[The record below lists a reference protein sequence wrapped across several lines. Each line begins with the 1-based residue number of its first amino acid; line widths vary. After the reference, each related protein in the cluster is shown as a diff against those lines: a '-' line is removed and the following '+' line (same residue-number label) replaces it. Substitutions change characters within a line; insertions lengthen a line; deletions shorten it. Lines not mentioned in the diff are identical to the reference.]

1 MKFVQNIFDK
11 TRPFVEKEGKRN
23 ILYPLHN
30 AIETMAFVPDHTTH
44 SGAHVRDAIDLKRTM
59 ITVIFAMVP
68 ALLFGMWNIGR
79 LHFGAFGEESTLL
92 DNFLFGALKMLPL
105 ITVTYAAGL
114 GVEIFFAWKRNHAVN
129 EGFLVSGLLI
139 PMIMPVDIPLWM
151 VAVST
156 IFAVLI
162 GKEVFGGTGMNLLN
176 PALTARAFAFFAYPT
191 WMSGDQIWIN
201 TKGEEGSQLVDGY
214 SGATAMGDLAT
225 TVGQGLNNPAT
236 ETVMAQFGSGGTYS
250 MMNTFLGFIP
260 GSIGETSALLILLG
274 GLFLIFK
281 GVGSWKIMLSFLIG
295 GLVMATIFNAFA
307 VNEFMGLNPIH
318 QLLIGGFMF
327 GMVFMATDPVS
338 GSQTETGKYI
348 YGFLAGF
355 LGIMIRVF
363 NPAYPEG
370 IMLAILFMN
379 VMAPLI
385 DHYVV
390 ESNIKRR
397 SKRLANAQ
405 TT

>member
-1 MKFVQNIFDK
+1 
-11 TRPFVEKEGKRN
+11 
-23 ILYPLHN
+23 
-30 AIETMAFVPDHTTH
+30 
-44 SGAHVRDAIDLKRTM
+44 
-59 ITVIFAMVP
+59 
-68 ALLFGMWNIGR
+68 
-79 LHFGAFGEESTLL
+79 
-92 DNFLFGALKMLPL
+92 
-105 ITVTYAAGL
+105 
-114 GVEIFFAWKRNHAVN
+114 
-129 EGFLVSGLLI
+129 
-139 PMIMPVDIPLWM
+139 MPVDIPLWM
-151 VAVST
+151 VAAST

-191 WMSGDQIWIN
+191 WMSGDQVWIN
-201 TKGEEGSQLVDGY
+201 TTGGDVVDGY

-225 TVGQGLNNPAT
+225 TVGQGLGNPAM
-236 ETVMAQFGSGGTYS
+236 ESVVAQFESEGTYS
-250 MMNTFLGFIP
+250 LMNAFLGLIP

-281 GVGSWKIMLSFLIG
+281 GVGSWRIMLSFFIG
-295 GLVMATIFNAFA
+295 GLVMAGIFNAFA
-307 VNEFMGLNPIH
+307 VNEFMALNPLH
-318 QLLIGGFMF
+318 QLMLGGFMF

-338 GSQTETGKYI
+338 AAQTETGKYI

-390 ESNIKRR
+390 EANIKRR
-397 SKRLANAQ
+397 AKRLANA
-405 TT
+405 

>member
-1 MKFVQNIFDK
+1 MKIVQNIFDK
-11 TRPFVEKEGKRN
+11 TRPLVEKDGKRN

-30 AIETMAFVPDHTTH
+30 ALETMALVPDHTTH

-59 ITVIFAMVP
+59 VTVIFAMVP

-79 LHFGAFGEESTLL
+79 LHFAAIGEEAALL
-92 DNFLFGALKMLPL
+92 DSFLFGVLKMLPL

-114 GVEIFFAWKRNHAVN
+114 GVEIFFSWKRNHPVN

-191 WMSGDQIWIN
+191 WMSGDQVWIN
-201 TKGEEGSQLVDGY
+201 IKGGEVVDGY
-214 SGATAMGDLAT
+214 SGATALGDLAT
-225 TVGQGLNNPAT
+225 TVGQGMGNPAT
-236 ETVMAQFGSGGTYS
+236 DAVMAQFGSGGHYS
-250 MMNTFLGFIP
+250 FMNAFLGLIP
-260 GSIGETSALLILLG
+260 GSIAETSALLILLG
-274 GLFLIFK
+274 GLFLVFK
-281 GVGSWKIMLSFLIG
+281 GVGSWKIMLSFFIG
-295 GLVMATIFNAFA
+295 GFVMAGIFNAFA
-307 VNEFMGLNPIH
+307 VNEFMGLNPLH
-318 QLLIGGFMF
+318 QLMLGGFIF

-338 GSQTETGKYI
+338 AAQTETGKYI
-348 YGFLAGF
+348 YGFFAGF
-355 LGIMIRVF
+355 FGIMIRVF

-385 DHYVV
+385 DYYVV
-390 ESNIKRR
+390 EANIKRR
-397 SKRLANAQ
+397 AKRVAHA
-405 TT
+405 

>member
-1 MKFVQNIFDK
+1 MYY
-11 TRPFVEKEGKRN
+11 G
-23 ILYPLHN
+23 
-30 AIETMAFVPDHTTH
+30 AIGLD
-44 SGAHVRDAIDLKRTM
+44 
-59 ITVIFAMVP
+59 
-68 ALLFGMWNIGR
+68 
-79 LHFGAFGEESTLL
+79 STLL
-92 DNFLFGALKMLPL
+92 DNFLFGALKLLPL
-105 ITVTYAAGL
+105 IIVTYAAGL
-114 GVEIFFAWKRNHAVN
+114 GVEIFFSWKRNHPVN

-139 PMIMPVDIPLWM
+139 PLIMPVDIPLWM
-151 VAVST
+151 VAAST

-191 WMSGDQIWIN
+191 WMSGDQVWIN
-201 TKGEEGSQLVDGY
+201 TSGGDIVDGY

-225 TVGQGLNNPAT
+225 TVGQGLGNPAT
-236 ETVMAQFGSGGTYS
+236 ETVMAQFGPEGTYS
-250 MMNTFLGFIP
+250 LMNAFLGLIP

-281 GVGSWKIMLSFLIG
+281 GVGSWRIMLSFFVG
-295 GLVMATIFNAFA
+295 GLVMAGIFNAFA

-318 QLLIGGFMF
+318 QLMLGGFMF

-338 GSQTETGKYI
+338 SAQTETGKYI

-355 LGIMIRVF
+355 FGIMIRVF

-390 ESNIKRR
+390 EANIKRR
-397 SKRLANAQ
+397 EKRLANA
-405 TT
+405 

>member
-1 MKFVQNIFDK
+1 MKFVQNIFDQ
-11 TRPFVEKEGKRN
+11 TRPLVEKDGKRN

-30 AIETMAFVPDHTTH
+30 AIETMAFVPDHTAH

-59 ITVIFAMVP
+59 VTVIFAMVP

-92 DNFLFGALKMLPL
+92 DNVIFGALKLLPL
-105 ITVTYAAGL
+105 IIVTYAAGL
-114 GVEIFFAWKRNHAVN
+114 GVEIYFSWKRNHPVN

-191 WMSGDQIWIN
+191 WMSGDKVWIN
-201 TKGEEGSQLVDGY
+201 TTSAEGSQLVDGY
-214 SGATAMGDLAT
+214 SGATALGDLAT
-225 TVGQGLNNPAT
+225 TVGQGMGNTAT
-236 ETVMAQFGSGGTYS
+236 ETVMSQFGPEGTYS
-250 MMNTFLGFIP
+250 LANAFLGLIP
-260 GSIGETSALLILLG
+260 GSIGETSAALILLG
-274 GLFLIFK
+274 GLFLVFK
-281 GVGSWKIMLSFLIG
+281 GVGSWRIMVSFFIG
-295 GLVMATIFNAFA
+295 GFVMAAIFNAFA
-307 VNEFMGLNPIH
+307 VNEFMGLNPLH
-318 QLLIGGFMF
+318 QLMLGGFMF

-338 GSQTETGKYI
+338 ASQTATGKLI

-355 LGIMIRVF
+355 FGIMIRVF

-390 ESNIKRR
+390 EANVKRR
-397 SKRLANAQ
+397 AKRLANA
-405 TT
+405 